1 MTERTAMVQRM
12 EALQAQIA
20 TINADIDW
28 LVDSS
33 GQGGGLVD
41 TLYKARY
48 SAWDELNELR
58 IALDDI
64 DNATDWD
71 SMAEAYRDAA
81 YYADGAGL

>member
-1 MTERTAMVQRM
+1 MTERAAMVQRI

-20 TINADIDW
+20 TINANI
-28 LVDSS
+28 
-33 GQGGGLVD
+33 D
-41 TLYKARY
+41 TLYNARY

-71 SMAEAYRDAA
+71 AMARDDRDAA
-81 YYADGAGL
+81 DAADAAGL